1 MAFDDILT
9 RVGDFSRFQ
18 YMQWFLLFLSSITQA
33 WYSYLPFFTAAKV
46 KDADVVCTS
55 NLNITGCNANCS
67 SVKYAVDYTSIVT
80 EVNYINSYKNERQ
93 STTLPQIGS
102 HNISPLI
109 YEINIAVLDLG
120 QQ

>member
-1 MAFDDILT
+1 MALLFDDILT

-46 KDADVVCTS
+46 KDADVLCTS

-67 SVKYAVDYTSIVT
+67 SVKYDVDYTSIVT
-80 EVNYINSYKNERQ
+80 EVSYY
-93 STTLPQIGS
+93 LPIKMNDNPRRCRKLAVIIS
-102 HNISPLI
+102 HP
-109 YEINIAVLDLG
+109 
-120 QQ
+120 